1 MPQNMPVRD
10 HNRADTDPASAP
22 FWLSSGMSAKY
33 IELRFPNNNNKKI
46 MDSIFTTWK
55 TYSKSSSAA
64 PKTKLRL
71 NKIYERTA

>member
-1 MPQNMPVRD
+1 
-10 HNRADTDPASAP
+10 
-22 FWLSSGMSAKY
+22 
-33 IELRFPNNNNKKI
+33 
-46 MDSIFTTWK
+46 MDSTFYNEIKK

>member
-1 MPQNMPVRD
+1 
-10 HNRADTDPASAP
+10 
-22 FWLSSGMSAKY
+22 
-33 IELRFPNNNNKKI
+33 
-46 MDSIFTTWK
+46 MDSTLQRDKKK

>member
-1 MPQNMPVRD
+1 
-10 HNRADTDPASAP
+10 
-22 FWLSSGMSAKY
+22 
-33 IELRFPNNNNKKI
+33 
-46 MDSIFTTWK
+46 MDSTLQRDKK